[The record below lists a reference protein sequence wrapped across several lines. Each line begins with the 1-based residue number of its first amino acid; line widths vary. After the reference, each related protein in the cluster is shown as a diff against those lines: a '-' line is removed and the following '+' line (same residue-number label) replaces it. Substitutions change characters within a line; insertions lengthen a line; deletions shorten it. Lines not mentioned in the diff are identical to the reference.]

1 MVKSYAFVQFFNANI
16 FNNYKLNKY
25 SMEIISY
32 FAREIRRASILTRKR
47 LDYFKYNVEMKRSQK
62 SVYNPIED
70 VYMMQE

>member
-1 MVKSYAFVQFFNANI
+1 
-16 FNNYKLNKY
+16 
-25 SMEIISY
+25 MEIISY